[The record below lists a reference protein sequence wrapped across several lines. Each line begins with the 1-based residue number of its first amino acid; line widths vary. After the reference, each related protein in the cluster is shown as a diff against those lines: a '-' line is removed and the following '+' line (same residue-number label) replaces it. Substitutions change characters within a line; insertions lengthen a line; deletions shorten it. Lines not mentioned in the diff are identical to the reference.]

1 MTAEEHRLVA
11 LMPIKRNSER
21 VPGKNF
27 RDFNGRPLFRW
38 MLDTLL
44 EIEELDRIVINTD
57 ARDLLESHGA
67 AESARVLLRDRKPE
81 IRGDHVSMN
90 LVLADDIGAVPA
102 GRYLMTHA
110 TNPLLTAT
118 SIRRALAAFEEA
130 LRDGRADSLFTVNRH
145 QARFYRAD
153 GSPINHDPQNLIPTQ
168 QLEPWFEENSSLY
181 FFTPDSFAA
190 TAARIGRRPAMFTLP
205 PSESLDIDD
214 MDGWDLA
221 EAAARGRIRA

>member
-1 MTAEEHRLVA
+1 MSAAHDRVVA

-57 ARDLLESHGA
+57 ARDLLEWHGA
-67 AESARVLLRDRKPE
+67 VDSAKVLLRDRRPE

-90 LVLADDIGAVPA
+90 RVLADDISEVQAS
-102 GRYLMTHA
+102 RYLMTHA
-110 TNPLLTAT
+110 TNPLLSAA
-118 SIRRALAAFEEA
+118 SIRRALAAFEDA
-130 LRDGRADSLFTVNRH
+130 LRAGRADSLFTVNRH
-145 QARFYRAD
+145 QSRFYRAD

-168 QLEPWFEENSSLY
+168 QLEPWFEENSTLY
-181 FFTPDSFAA
+181 LFTPESFAA
-190 TAARIGRRPAMFTLP
+190 TAARIGQRPEMFTLP

-214 MDGWDLA
+214 MDGWNLA
-221 EAAARGRIRA
+221 EAVARGRDRS